1 MLKDIITAIQSY
13 YQAHQ
18 FIVKHRL
25 WKWILIPGIIYAM
38 LFTAGIYLFWI
49 SSGNAIDLLFS
60 VTGLKKWM
68 FTLEESWLK
77 FLFIFGQVI
86 LQLVLILFY
95 FSLFKYIFLIIGSP
109 LFAYLSEKTSA
120 IMENKEFPFS
130 FNQLLLDIGRSVKL
144 VFRNALWQTVYI
156 VSILILSFIPFFGW
170 FTPFFA
176 LLIEA
181 YYLGFSMLDYSC
193 ERNKLSASQSITFI
207 SEHKGLAIGNGI
219 VFYLMHLMV
228 VVGWVLAPS
237 YSVIAATISLYKTR
251 Q

>member
-1 MLKDIITAIQSY
+1 MLKDIIIAIQSY
-13 YQAHQ
+13 YQAHL

-25 WKWILIPGIIYAM
+25 WKWILIPGIIYAL
-38 LFTAGIYLFWI
+38 LFAAGIYLFWI